1 MPAREKS
8 NTIAKNP
15 FKMGV
20 LTAREQTL
28 ISDE

>member
-1 MPAREKS
+1 MLAREKS
-8 NTIAKNP
+8 NTIAKNRIV
-15 FKMGV
+15 MRV

>member
-1 MPAREKS
+1 MLAREKS
-8 NTIAKNP
+8 NTIAKNS
-15 FKMGV
+15 FKMRV